1 MKGALTRQRRAG
13 VLLLRLPADARA
25 ALLASG
31 GASPA
36 VGRAVLV
43 VGRLGAADAAP
54 GARRA
59 LKVSKLVQ
67 LDGAAGGAQR
77 EALWALEVAELW
89 RTTLKLLPPA
99 ADGAAPASA

>member
-1 MKGALTRQRRAG
+1 
-13 VLLLRLPADARA
+13 VLLLRLPSEARA
-25 ALLASG
+25 RLLCA
-31 GASPA
+31 GAAPV

-59 LKVSKLVQ
+59 LKVAKLVP
-67 LDGAAGGAQR
+67 LDADGGATQR

-89 RTTLKLLPPA
+89 TATFKLLPPP
-99 ADGAAPASA
+99 ADAAPPTSA